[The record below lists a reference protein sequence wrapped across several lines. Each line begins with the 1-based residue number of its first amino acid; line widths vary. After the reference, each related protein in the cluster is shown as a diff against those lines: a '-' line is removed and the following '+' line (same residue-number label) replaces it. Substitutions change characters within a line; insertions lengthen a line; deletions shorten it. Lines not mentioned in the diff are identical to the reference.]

1 MIAVPGSYLRFFF
14 IVYKKYGLWNL
25 DDSFDPKN
33 PLLPSSLSHN
43 LESFSHDYGRNCE
56 IERRAQRGANT
67 IFFFTYQFLSR
78 LLRFSKVKK
87 KMVFVV
93 SRSKINVTNWPINA
107 MHARQYSQLPFAWFW
122 EQFFPFARGVLTNN
136 KMFFWWFYL
145 HSSFDSKERS
155 FQETH
160 HHANCDR
167 NGNELSNPRTMKMVT
182 SIAWRKKNEPKRR
195 RRVIPFSQIALLHAQ
210 EAKQSSRG

>member
-1 MIAVPGSYLRFFF
+1 M
-14 IVYKKYGLWNL
+14 
-25 DDSFDPKN
+25 
-33 PLLPSSLSHN
+33 
-43 LESFSHDYGRNCE
+43 
-56 IERRAQRGANT
+56 
-67 IFFFTYQFLSR
+67 
-78 LLRFSKVKK
+78 
-87 KMVFVV
+87 V

-182 SIAWRKKNEPKRR
+182 SVTWIAEQNSKKKPEKK
-195 RRVIPFSQIALLHAQ
+195 ALLKKTDPFFANSIIACWWVVTILVMNCIQ
-210 EAKQSSRG
+210 VVKVTTEGYFTSYMSVPL